1 MIIVYLGDMG
11 ICMVGMQVMQRF
23 ALKFLV
29 QVVSLALPTLC
40 SLNTQTNLF
49 FFYCMTSSQLIKILQ
64 SDWSVAM

>member
-1 MIIVYLGDMG
+1 MISVYLGDMG

-49 FFYCMTSSQLIKILQ
+49 FFLLY
-64 SDWSVAM
+64 D